1 MKKYIYIILCLFS
14 QVACSNRIDQKNI
27 SLIGVLADAQYFDTK
42 MLIPKYIGSTTKI
55 AFRENYKM
63 YIVLRRRNYTNDVFD
78 AKNNTITST
87 VIKVDTFYHY
97 NVIKNGS
104 KTGLV
109 YGRDKHDPLV
119 GQIFYLDTLLK
130 YQTMDNESYQGLS
143 LDLGKPDQTI
153 EIGKTKK
160 VEKFLFKK
168 TVIGDPDSIY
178 RYYDTKY
185 KNLDFTFSPA
195 LDKQSDS
202 KLVKIQYVYKPTQAI
217 IDNRS
222 IEIPRLEMNWTT
234 REVEFS
240 KELINKYFDKFIKEN
255 K

>member
-14 QVACSNRIDQKNI
+14 QVACSNKIYQKKI

-55 AFRENYKM
+55 AFRGDYKM
-63 YIVLRRRNYTNDVFD
+63 YIILRRVHHTNDTYD
-78 AKNNTITST
+78 EKNNTITST
-87 VIKVDTFYHY
+87 VIKTDTVFSFH
-97 NVIKNGS
+97 VIKNGS
-104 KTGLV
+104 KTGIV
-109 YGRDKHDPLV
+109 YGRDKIDPHR

-130 YQTMDNESYQGLS
+130 YQAMDNESYKGLS

-153 EIGKTKK
+153 EIDNTKK

-168 TVIGDPDSIY
+168 IRKGDPDSIY

-185 KNLDFTFSPA
+185 KDLDFTFSPS
-195 LDKQSDS
+195 LDKENAS
-202 KLVKIQYVYKPTQAI
+202 KLVRIQLIYKPTQAI
-217 IDNRS
+217 IDNQN
-222 IEIPRLEMNWTT
+222 IQIPRREMNWAI

-255 K
+255 R

>member
-1 MKKYIYIILCLFS
+1 MILCLFS

-63 YIVLRRRNYTNDVFD
+63 YITVHKRNYTNDVFD
-78 AKNNTITST
+78 AKNNTTTAT

-109 YGRDKHDPLV
+109 YGRDKNDPLM

-130 YQTMDNESYQGLS
+130 YQTMDNESYKGLS

-153 EIGKTKK
+153 KIDNTKK

-168 TVIGDPDSIY
+168 IMEGDPDSIY

-185 KNLDFTFSPA
+185 KDLDFTFSPS
-195 LDKQSDS
+195 LDEENAS
-202 KLVKIQYVYKPTQAI
+202 KLVRIQLIYKPTQAI
-217 IDNRS
+217 IDNRN
-222 IEIPRLEMNWTT
+222 IQIPRREINWAI
-234 REVEFS
+234 REVDFS

-255 K
+255 M